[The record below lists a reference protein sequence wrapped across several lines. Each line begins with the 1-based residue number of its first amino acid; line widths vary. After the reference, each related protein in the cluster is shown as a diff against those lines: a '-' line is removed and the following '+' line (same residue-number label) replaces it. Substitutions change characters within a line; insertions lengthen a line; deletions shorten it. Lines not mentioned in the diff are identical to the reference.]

1 MEKDRLLLSALRVIA
16 SAVNATLTH
25 PATRKGWL
33 NTASAWL
40 RRCSYQMYSAI
51 SCLCQPWLVF
61 GGDEHI
67 FDATS
72 CDSIEKT
79 LNGNS
84 TRGRPNS
91 GILIFGSSAYSA
103 PGQLTRAP

>member
-16 SAVNATLTH
+16 AAVNVTLTH

-40 RRCSYQMYSAI
+40 RRCSYKTNSAI
-51 SCLCQPWLVF
+51 SCLCQPGWCSVEMNTF
-61 GGDEHI
+61 

-91 GILIFGSSAYSA
+91 GILTFGSSAYSA
-103 PGQLTRAP
+103 PGSAHPC